1 MAPDRYCVDHR
12 QAGIYT
18 ILTALVLTM
27 SLGALGVLAVGYN
40 VWEKNQL
47 QGIADLTAL
56 TAARQM
62 ADGPAFPD
70 ANTVAT
76 ENGAKPTDVL
86 TIECIV
92 NNAVTGNCENS
103 ITARVTLKRTT
114 SSILPFFVG
123 QTLQVVAEATA
134 SPTVVGAVGSNL
146 LNLNTQQ
153 SALLNGLLTALGGG
167 NINLSVAQWGALL
180 GSDIA
185 VNLLDLQAKLGL
197 ATLNDLLNLQLSAF
211 SILNE
216 GLSVGNGSAADKTQA
231 QGILNL
237 LSGPL
242 NAVNM
247 KVGDLLAVD
256 LSGRT
261 NTPLNVNL
269 GELAQ
274 VALLRSVKGVNYTLP
289 ITSGVLNL
297 DVGVRILESP
307 QVFMGRKLPN
317 KNPIAEARTAQVALD
332 VRIRQPLNI
341 NIGLVS
347 VSALDMRT
355 QLRVAGGVAEVND
368 LQCRYPRAE
377 NSLRMTILPSA
388 LDLCVGSAAS
398 NLYTTTSALTCGA
411 PAQILSVTLLGIVT
425 TGVNLGASASLR
437 PNNTEADFDG
447 VPPFTRTVNLS
458 GGQSLGNLLGNLNVN
473 PQIVAPVVGPLLT
486 ATVNGLLVVLQPA
499 LKAALSPVLATVGG
513 ILDTLLQV
521 LGIGVNQVTVNVNSM
536 DCQSVILSR

>member
-1 MAPDRYCVDHR
+1 MASQAVLKGR

-18 ILTALVLTM
+18 MLTALVLTM

-70 ANTVAT
+70 AKAVASQ
-76 ENGAKPTDVL
+76 NGVKPTDVL
-86 TIECIV
+86 TVQCIV
-92 NNAVTGNCENS
+92 NNAVTANCENA
-103 ITARVTLKRTT
+103 ITARVTLQRTT
-114 SSILPFFVG
+114 ASILPFFAG
-123 QTLQVVAEATA
+123 QGLQVVAEATA
-134 SPTVVGAVGSNL
+134 APTVVGAVGSSL

-153 SALLNGLLTALGGG
+153 SALLNGLLTALGKG

-185 VNLLDLQAKLGL
+185 INLLDLQAKLGV
-197 ATLNDLLNLQLSAF
+197 ATLNDLLNLQLSALN
-211 SILNE
+211 ILQE

-231 QGILNL
+231 QGILGL

-242 NAVNM
+242 NSVNM

-274 VALLRSVKGVNYTLP
+274 VALLRSVKGVGYTLL
-289 ITSGVLNL
+289 ITSGLLNL
-297 DVGVRILESP
+297 DVGVRVLESP
-307 QVFMGRKLPN
+307 QVFVGRKLPN

-355 QLRVAGGVAEVND
+355 QLRVAGGIAEVND

-377 NSLRMTILPSA
+377 NSMQMTILPSA

-398 NLYTTTSALTCGA
+398 NLYTTSSALTCGA
-411 PAQILSVTLLGIVT
+411 PAQILSVTLLGLIT

-437 PNNTEADFDG
+437 PNATEADFDG

-458 GGQSLGNLLGNLNVN
+458 AGQSLGNLLGNLNLN
-473 PQIVAPVVGPLLT
+473 PQIVAPIVGPLLT
-486 ATVNGLLVVLQPA
+486 ATVNGLLAVLQPA
-499 LKAALSPVLATVGG
+499 LKVALSPVLATVGG

-521 LGIGVNQVTVNVNSM
+521 LGISLNQVTVNVNSM